1 MNYKLP
7 KQARELVLYQR
18 TGLLPKNNVSIIK
31 KILKRLR
38 VLDRD
43 KEYKKF
49 VKNTANKEALN
60 IDIKYFSEMK
70 IKVDS
75 IINHIPKG
83 TSSIL
88 DIGCGIAG
96 LDIILNEYFNFSKI
110 YLLDKT
116 QIEETIWYGFKEAG
130 AFYNSLELAKETLVL
145 NNVEE
150 KIIELIDAP
159 NNGLIALKKET
170 IDLVV
175 STISWGFHYPIDF
188 YLKSVFDLLNKNGLV
203 ILDLRLGKST
213 EKEMNYLSE
222 KFHVDVISEGDKM
235 QTIKCKKR

>member
-70 IKVDS
+70 IK
-75 IINHIPKG
+75 G
-83 TSSIL
+83 
-88 DIGCGIAG
+88 
-96 LDIILNEYFNFSKI
+96 
-110 YLLDKT
+110 
-116 QIEETIWYGFKEAG
+116 
-130 AFYNSLELAKETLVL
+130 
-145 NNVEE
+145 
-150 KIIELIDAP
+150 
-159 NNGLIALKKET
+159 
-170 IDLVV
+170 
-175 STISWGFHYPIDF
+175 
-188 YLKSVFDLLNKNGLV
+188 
-203 ILDLRLGKST
+203 
-213 EKEMNYLSE
+213 
-222 KFHVDVISEGDKM
+222 
-235 QTIKCKKR
+235 